1 MDGKFL
7 SIYNEVIL
15 DNFDA
20 VLKQNFMFQ
29 TQLKLLEEQI
39 KEKSELETKLASLSS
54 EKDDIV
60 KLRAEIDG
68 LKTELDSKNL
78 AIQNLNNTDN
88 ERHRLQTAVNN
99 QMKEIEGLKSQVGS
113 LQSDKESEV
122 QLVKSQKDS
131 EINSL
136 RTQKDSEIGLLRTQK
151 DSEIGLLK
159 NKEKE
164 QSEYIAQLEEMLPNS
179 KKKKLG
185 IELPEEQKATT
196 EESKTPVKEEV
207 NILKFASNGGTF

>member
-122 QLVKSQKDS
+122 QLVKNQKDS
-131 EINSL
+131 EINS
-136 RTQKDSEIGLLRTQK
+136 LRTQK

>member
-7 SIYNEVIL
+7 STYNEVIL
-15 DNFDA
+15 DNFNA

-29 TQLKLLEEQI
+29 TQIKILEEQI

-60 KLRAEIDG
+60 ELRAEIDG
-68 LKTELDSKNL
+68 LKAELDSKNL
-78 AIQNLNNTDN
+78 AIQNLNNTDS
-88 ERHRLQTAVNN
+88 ERHRLQTAVNS
-99 QMKEIEGLKSQVGS
+99 QLKENETLKSQIDS
-113 LQSDKESEV
+113 LQKDKVIEV
-122 QLVKSQKDS
+122 QLVKNLRDS
-131 EINSL
+131 EI
-136 RTQKDSEIGLLRTQK
+136 Q
-151 DSEIGLLK
+151 LLK

-164 QSEYIAQLEEMLPNS
+164 QLDYIAQLEEMLPNS

-185 IELPEEQKATT
+185 IEIPEEQKPII
-196 EESKTPVKEEV
+196 EEPKTPAKEEV

>member
-29 TQLKLLEEQI
+29 TQIKLLEEQI

-54 EKDDIV
+54 EKNDIV
-60 KLRAEIDG
+60 ELRAEIDG
-68 LKTELDSKNL
+68 LKTELDNKNL

-113 LQSDKESEV
+113 LQSDKDSEV

-131 EINSL
+131 EI
-136 RTQKDSEIGLLRTQK
+136 E
-151 DSEIGLLK
+151 LLK

-164 QSEYIAQLEEMLPNS
+164 QLDYIAQLEEMLPNS

-185 IELPEEQKATT
+185 IEIPEEQKLTI
-196 EESKTPVKEEV
+196 EEPKTPAKEEI

>member
-7 SIYNEVIL
+7 STYNEVIL

-20 VLKQNFMFQ
+20 VLKQNFIFQ
-29 TQLKLLEEQI
+29 TQIKILEEQI

-54 EKDDIV
+54 EKNDIV
-60 KLRAEIDG
+60 ELRTEIDG
-68 LKTELDSKNL
+68 LKTELNNKNL
-78 AIQNLNNTDN
+78 AIQNLNNTDS

-122 QLVKSQKDS
+122 QLVKNQKDS
-131 EINSL
+131 EI
-136 RTQKDSEIGLLRTQK
+136 K
-151 DSEIGLLK
+151 LLK
-159 NKEKE
+159 DKEKE
-164 QSEYIAQLEEMLPNS
+164 QLDYIAQLEEMLPNS

-185 IELPEEQKATT
+185 IEIPEEQKTT
-196 EESKTPVKEEV
+196 IEESKTPAKEEV

>member
-7 SIYNEVIL
+7 STYNEVIL

-29 TQLKLLEEQI
+29 TQIKILEEQI
-39 KEKSELETKLASLSS
+39 KEKSGLETKLASLSS
-54 EKDDIV
+54 EKNDIV
-60 KLRAEIDG
+60 ELRAEIDG

-113 LQSDKESEV
+113 LQSDKDSEV
-122 QLVKSQKDS
+122 LSVKSQKDS
-131 EINSL
+131 EI
-136 RTQKDSEIGLLRTQK
+136 K
-151 DSEIGLLK
+151 LLK
-159 NKEKE
+159 DKEKE
-164 QSEYIAQLEEMLPNS
+164 QLNYIAQLEEMLPNS

-185 IELPEEQKATT
+185 IEIPEEQKPTI
-196 EESKTPVKEEV
+196 EEPKTPAKEEV
-207 NILKFASNGGTF
+207 NILKFASSGGTF